1 MSMEAMV
8 MEVNMRIHT
17 GEKLYT
23 CRHCGKSFDQHGN
36 LKVHVRAH
44 TGESPF
50 TCQQCGISFTQKERC
65 LTCT

>member
-50 TCQQCGISFTQKERC
+50 TVNSVEKVQLKRKS
-65 LTCT
+65 